1 MQAIAK
7 INRKI
12 ADVADVR
19 LIPRDSRKLAKG
31 SKTYASRAD
40 IIISFT
46 MSEITAR
53 NEISIIKAI
62 KKIVILTMLLPLFL

>member
-7 INRKI
+7 IDRKMV
-12 ADVADVR
+12 DVADVR
-19 LIPRDSRKLAKG
+19 LIPRDSKKLAKG
-31 SKTYASRAD
+31 SKTYASRAE
-40 IIISFT
+40 IITNFT
-46 MSEITAR
+46 MLDITAK